1 MEFFRDTNIDFLGK
15 KWYFLIFSLI
25 FSVAGVL
32 SMAFWHGIPLGVDF
46 RGGTLVYVKYA
57 HTPDPSA
64 IHTEIER
71 AGLKNARVQRYG
83 QPGNNEVLIALDIQ
97 ETSEQAL
104 DKGKTQIIQALESH
118 AAAGQAGPQQLQFVD
133 RRELSFGEGPASPR
147 IGRRGQP
154 ALHRDSSGIVDY
166 RDKTKSGVLGSI
178 DELKSVADP
187 AVVASLQESF
197 FVSDFGIRNV
207 EIVGPQVGQQLRKQA
222 ILATLYSLGGMLI
235 YLGFR
240 FEWIYGVAA
249 VLTVFHDTLI
259 TVGAFS
265 LLNWEISLTV
275 IAAILTLIGY
285 SNNDTIVV
293 FDRIREN
300 IKLLRR
306 EKLADIVNKS
316 INQTLSRTILTAGLT
331 FLTVLALFLFG
342 GEVLHGFSFALVIGI
357 LIGTYSSI
365 AIAAPI
371 LVAYQDWRG
380 GGARSRLPC
389 HCGRAAARRSRRK
402 KLRSESGPSGVKS
415 LTCPQRQ
422 EFAEGSS
429 ERAGAKRMRS
439 VSKFS

>member
-1 MEFFRDTNIDFLGK
+1 MEFFRNTNIDFLGK
-15 KWYFLIFSLI
+15 KWYFLTFSLI

-64 IHTEIER
+64 IHNEIER
-71 AGLKNARVQRYG
+71 AGLKNARVQAYD
-83 QPGNNEVLIALDIQ
+83 PTHNSNEVLIALDIQ

-104 DKGKTQIIQALESH
+104 DKGKIQIIQALEGSAPSGKQDLNNSSSLSIANYLLEKDPLH
-118 AAAGQAGPQQLQFVD
+118 LGSGSDANPRYTTIAQA
-133 RRELSFGEGPASPR
+133 
-147 IGRRGQP
+147 
-154 ALHRDSSGIVDY
+154 IVNY
-166 RDKTKSGVLGSI
+166 RDKTKGGVLSSM

-187 AVVASLQESF
+187 AVVASLQDNF
-197 FVSDFGIRNV
+197 FLSDFGIRNV
-207 EIVGPQVGQQLRKQA
+207 EIVGPQVGKQLRGQA
-222 ILATLYSLGGMLI
+222 IRATLYSLAGMLV
-235 YLGFR
+235 YLALR

-306 EKLADIVNKS
+306 DKLADIVNKS

-371 LVAYQDWRG
+371 LVAYQEWRG
-380 GGARSRLPC
+380 ERG
-389 HCGRAAARRSRRK
+389 K
-402 KLRSESGPSGVKS
+402 KPVAMPLRP
-415 LTCPQRQ
+415 
-422 EFAEGSS
+422 GSTGS
-429 ERAGAKRMRS
+429 AQPKEKVR
-439 VSKFS
+439 V

>member
-1 MEFFRDTNIDFLGK
+1 MEFFKNTSIDFLGK
-15 KWYFLIFSLI
+15 KWYFLTFSLI
-25 FSVAGVL
+25 FSVAGL
-32 SMAFWHGIPLGVDF
+32 FSILFWHHIPLGVDF

-57 HTPDPSA
+57 HTPDLAS
-64 IHTEIER
+64 IHSDIER
-71 AGLKNARVQRYG
+71 SGLKNERVQSYG
-83 QPGNNEVLIALDIQ
+83 PAANNEVLIDLDIR

-104 DKGKTQIIQALESH
+104 DKGKILIIQALESH
-118 AAAGQAGPQQLQFVD
+118 ATPGKQDLNNSSSLAIAQYLLDKDPLHLGSDVDANSRYTAIAQA
-133 RRELSFGEGPASPR
+133 
-147 IGRRGQP
+147 
-154 ALHRDSSGIVDY
+154 IVNY
-166 RDKTKSGVLGSI
+166 RDKVKGGVLGSI

-187 AVVASLQESF
+187 AAVSSLQDTF

-207 EIVGPQVGQQLRKQA
+207 EIVGPQVGEQLRGQA
-222 ILATLYSLGGMLI
+222 IRATLYSLAGMLI
-235 YLGFR
+235 YLAFR

-265 LLNWEISLTV
+265 LLNKEMSLTV

-306 EKLADIVNKS
+306 DKLADIVNKS
-316 INQTLSRTILTAGLT
+316 INQTLSRTVLTAGLT

-342 GEVLHGFSFALVIGI
+342 GEVLHSFSLALVIGI

-371 LVAYQDWRG
+371 LVAYQEWRG
-380 GGARSRLPC
+380 ERG
-389 HCGRAAARRSRRK
+389 K
-402 KLRSESGPSGVKS
+402 KPIAMPLRPGSGPAQPKEKVKV
-415 LTCPQRQ
+415 
-422 EFAEGSS
+422 
-429 ERAGAKRMRS
+429 K
-439 VSKFS
+439 V

>member
-1 MEFFRDTNIDFLGK
+1 MEFFRNTNIDFLGK
-15 KWYFLIFSLI
+15 KWYFLAFSLI
-25 FSVAGVL
+25 FSVAGLL

-46 RGGTLVYVKYA
+46 RGGTLVYVKYS
-57 HTPDPSA
+57 HTPDPDA
-64 IHTEIER
+64 IHADIDR

-83 QPGNNEVLIALDIQ
+83 LASNNELLIQLDIQ

-104 DKGKTQIIQALESH
+104 DKGKTQIIQALEGRASSASQGKQDLNNSSSLTIANYLLEKDPLH
-118 AAAGQAGPQQLQFVD
+118 LGSDANPRYTAMAQA
-133 RRELSFGEGPASPR
+133 
-147 IGRRGQP
+147 
-154 ALHRDSSGIVDY
+154 IVND
-166 RDKTKSGVLGSI
+166 RDKVKSGVLGSI
-178 DELKSVADP
+178 DDLKGVVDP
-187 AVVASLQESF
+187 AVVASLGDGF

-222 ILATLYSLGGMLI
+222 ILATLYSLAGMLV
-235 YLGFR
+235 YLALR

-265 LLNWEISLTV
+265 LLNKEISLTV

-306 EKLADIVNKS
+306 EKLSDIVNKS

-342 GEVLHGFSFALVIGI
+342 GEVLRGFSLALVIGI
-357 LIGTYSSI
+357 LIGTFSFGEFCPVPVRTGI
-365 AIAAPI
+365 AIG
-371 LVAYQDWRG
+371 L
-380 GGARSRLPC
+380 
-389 HCGRAAARRSRRK
+389 
-402 KLRSESGPSGVKS
+402 
-415 LTCPQRQ
+415 CPRVVRQ
-422 EFAEGSS
+422 S
-429 ERAGAKRMRS
+429 
-439 VSKFS
+439 

>member
-1 MEFFRDTNIDFLGK
+1 VEFFKNTNIDFLGK
-15 KWYFLIFSLI
+15 KWYFLTFSLI

-57 HTPDPSA
+57 HTPDPSS
-64 IHTEIER
+64 IHSAIER

-83 QPGNNEVLIALDIQ
+83 QAGNNEVLIQLDIQ
-97 ETSEQAL
+97 ETSEKAL
-104 DKGKTQIIQALESH
+104 DKGKTQIIQTLESN
-118 AAAGQAGPQQLQFVD
+118 APAGKQDLNNSSALT
-133 RRELSFGEGPASPR
+133 
-147 IGRRGQP
+147 IGNYLLDKDP
-154 ALHRDSSGIVDY
+154 LHLGSDANARYDAIAKAIVDY
-166 RDKTKSGVLGSI
+166 RDKTKGGVLDSI
-178 DELKSVADP
+178 DELKAAADP
-187 AVVASLQESF
+187 AVVAALPEGF

-207 EIVGPQVGQQLRKQA
+207 EIVGPQVGQQLRGQA
-222 ILATLYSLGGMLI
+222 IRATLYSLAGMLI
-235 YLGFR
+235 YLALR

-306 EKLADIVNKS
+306 DKLADIVNKS

-371 LVAYQDWRG
+371 LVAYQEWRG
-380 GGARSRLPC
+380 QRG
-389 HCGRAAARRSRRK
+389 K
-402 KLRSESGPSGVKS
+402 KPIAMPV
-415 LTCPQRQ
+415 
-422 EFAEGSS
+422 
-429 ERAGAKRMRS
+429 RAGGGSAQPKEK
-439 VSKFS
+439 VKV